1 MGNLHRI
8 GAALVGGFVFVFGLV
23 GLTWRP
29 EVFSTQGP
37 VVFGMTTNGFLAFL
51 SMVVGFMLVFAA
63 VFGGP
68 VAAYGAMAAG
78 AAFILSGLVN
88 VFLLGTSL
96 NVMAFTWPNVV
107 FSWVVGA
114 LLVGL
119 GLIGRKEHPPADSLY
134 GAHLEAEDATE
145 EAHTNPVAAAELAEA
160 ERARALHYAT
170 EEQIERLHEADRYRR
185 LSDRVHAWEESE
197 HHHHHGSPS
206 T

>member
-1 MGNLHRI
+1 MAHLHRI
-8 GAALVGGFVFVFGLV
+8 GMLLLGGFVFVFGLV

-29 EVFSTQGP
+29 EVFSTHGP

-68 VAAYGAMAAG
+68 VAAYGAIAAG
-78 AAFILSGLVN
+78 SAFILSGVVN

-96 NVMAFTWPNVV
+96 NIMAFSFSNVV

-114 LLVGL
+114 GLVVVGI
-119 GLIGRKEHPPADSLY
+119 IGRREHPTADSLY
-134 GAHLEAEDATE
+134 GPHAGTGEIEQAHPD
-145 EAHTNPVAAAELAEA
+145 PVAAAELAEA

-170 EEQIERLHEADRYRR
+170 AEQLERLHEADRYRDPG
-185 LSDRVHAWEESE
+185 DRVHAWEESKD
-197 HHHHHGSPS
+197 HHHETPS
-206 T
+206 A